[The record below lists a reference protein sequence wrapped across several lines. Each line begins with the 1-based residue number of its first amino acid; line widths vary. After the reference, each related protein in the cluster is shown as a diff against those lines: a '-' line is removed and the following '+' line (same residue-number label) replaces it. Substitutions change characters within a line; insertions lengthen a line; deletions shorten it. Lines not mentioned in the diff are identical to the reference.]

1 MKNNHKG
8 RDILIEQILQD
19 CNEGFVDDIKA
30 SLGGAKEWLKA
41 DARNSFRFKNKADIK
56 DDRKYSKEGGKIRS
70 YAKSILKT
78 LKSFKNAGGTLGKG
92 MLIDDVISRMEQ
104 VSRGNYPKPIFNN
117 SKTSSNPIIK
127 NNVIKPDEIKTDE
140 MKSNEIKPDILKSHS
155 SNDKNILKNKPS
167 NLEKFKSPEQED
179 MRDNNTRVS
188 DDDKKYDSNPWTM
201 GKSGSRMMRTTRGRV
216 IDDKEQQP
224 QLQLMNNIQNKKSAL
239 RQKVEPK
246 ANDKLRISEIS
257 KELVNL
263 LDEYKQK
270 NGDSIPKVGI
280 DKIINH
286 FKNVAQKYN
295 STNLNINESN
305 TTAQLSMLNSIR

>member
-104 VSRGNYPKPIFNN
+104 VSRGNYPKSIFNSTKTT
-117 SKTSSNPIIK
+117 SKPIIK
-127 NNVIKPDEIKTDE
+127 NNVIKTD
-140 MKSNEIKPDILKSHS
+140 EIKPDTSKSHS
-155 SNDKNILKNKPS
+155 SNDKNIFKNKPS
-167 NLEKFKSPEQED
+167 NLEKFKSPEQKD
-179 MRDNNTRVS
+179 MRDKDTHVS
-188 DDDKKYDSNPWTM
+188 DDNKKYDNNPWTM
-201 GKSGSRMMRTTRGRV
+201 DKSESRMMRTTRGRV
-216 IDDKEQQP
+216 IDDKERQP

-239 RQKVEPK
+239 RQKVEPR

-305 TTAQLSMLNSIR
+305 TTAQLSMLNSIH